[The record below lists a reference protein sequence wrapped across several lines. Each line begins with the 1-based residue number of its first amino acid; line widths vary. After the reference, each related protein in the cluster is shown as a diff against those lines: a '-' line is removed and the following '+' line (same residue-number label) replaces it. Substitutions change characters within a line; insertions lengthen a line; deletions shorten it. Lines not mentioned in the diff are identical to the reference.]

1 MMVEETYNTVIIG
14 AGPGGAMA
22 SLHAKGNTLLVE
34 KKKKIG
40 EPVRCA
46 EFVYGKIVDYF
57 DLWNYIEDANEILNV
72 VFNFPNKKQKRLK
85 FCTYK
90 GYIINKD
97 KMLQQMVKDAVANND
112 VELRTNTTATY
123 EDGRI
128 ILNDKEIVDAKII
141 IAADGFNSGIGRT
154 IGLSSIPAGDD
165 LYVCAQYKLKGDFAS
180 DTMQIFFGD
189 IAPGGY
195 AWCFPKSDKIA
206 NVGLGIPASRHPNVK
221 RQLDQFVS
229 IYYPNAE
236 KKDFFIAPIS
246 LALPVENCVKD
257 NIMLVGEG
265 ARYIFSPTGG
275 GNGLALLSG
284 KIAGEVATEY
294 LESKCGIIAY
304 QYAMTLHMKKKLI
317 KSYKFKQRYMQED
330 GVDYMFKKI
339 RAVSRA
345 YRIMPSISEKIL
357 MTNYRF

>member
-1 MMVEETYNTVIIG
+1 MVSEKYDVIIIG
-14 AGPGGAMA
+14 AGPGGVMA
-22 SLHAKGNTLLVE
+22 SLYSKGKTLLVE

-46 EFVYGKIVDYF
+46 EFVYGKIIDYF
-57 DLWNYIEDANEILNV
+57 DLWNYIEDANEILNF
-72 VFNFPNKKQKRLK
+72 VFNFPNKKQKRMK

-90 GYIINKD
+90 GYIVNKD
-97 KMLQQMVKDAVANND
+97 KMLQRMVKGAVANND
-112 VELRTNTTATY
+112 VDLRTNTTAAY
-123 EDGRI
+123 EDGHI
-128 ILNDKEIVDAKII
+128 ILNDKEIVDAKVI

-154 IGLSSIPAGDD
+154 IGLSSILTGDD
-165 LYVCAQYKLKGDFAS
+165 VYVCAQYKLKGDFNS

-195 AWCFPKSDKIA
+195 AWCFPKSDTLA
-206 NVGLGIPASRHPNVK
+206 NVGLGIPASRHLNVK
-221 RQLDQFVS
+221 HQLDQFVAS
-229 IYYPNAE
+229 YYPNTE
-236 KKDFFIAPIS
+236 KEDFFIAPIS

-257 NIMLVGEG
+257 NVILVGEA

-294 LESKCGIIAY
+294 LEDTCGIIAY
-304 QYAMTLHMKKKLI
+304 QYAMTLHIKKKLI

-330 GVDYMFKKI
+330 GVNYMYKKI
-339 RAVSRA
+339 RAVTYA
-345 YRIMPSISEKIL
+345 HRIMPATTEKIL
-357 MTNYRF
+357 MKNYRF